1 MNINSFINTDI
12 ISEPEDVV
20 HANKNKRYKR
30 DKVIKFLEKIIRP
43 DKLLLERIEND
54 NKNQESRLKLLEG
67 IKKHYQNK
75 QETISSS
82 SIESNNNLKFITP
95 KIADI

>member
-1 MNINSFINTDI
+1 M
-12 ISEPEDVV
+12 
-20 HANKNKRYKR
+20 
-30 DKVIKFLEKIIRP
+30 
-43 DKLLLERIEND
+43 LERIEND